1 MILNNKQR
9 HKITHY
15 SIRSPLQVTMSST
28 KQLDETIPLPGS
40 RRTIFYFESI
50 NHSITPFEDASPP
63 VIIIGS
69 SMVGMFMGI
78 LLGYHGYVPRLVS
91 PLSHFTAPP
100 SNSHPKASTPYL
112 STATLLQ
119 RFIHE
124 RLSSSSVR

>member
-15 SIRSPLQVTMSST
+15 SIRSPLQVTMSTT

-50 NHSITPFEDASPP
+50 NHSITPFEDASLP

-91 PLSHFTAPP
+91 PLPFH
-100 SNSHPKASTPYL
+100 STP
-112 STATLLQ
+112 
-119 RFIHE
+119 F
-124 RLSSSSVR
+124 